1 MESDLSI
8 FPYIALSISI
18 VALLFVVRNFLRK
31 SGIFVKGQFIISS
44 SAYAE
49 DQYVNRY
56 TIENFKDRSVIIFK
70 VFLRIGPNYYV
81 ELSDF
86 EHEPKIL
93 KSYESFTQ
101 NLEPVDY
108 YSVSMKRIKLN
119 NLLSSKKVKTC
130 LVLSTSHGK
139 YVVKQLIQRWDPI
152 VDFFDNHLTARIKAM
167 RPNNKNGYYGADFS
181 FLVKLSTEDGYVKTI
196 AVYSEDYNYPRFKN
210 FRLTKE
216 SLESKSNLEEFLT
229 EQAVNGQLSCIN
241 VEVIDGKELL
251 SKSYGSSFNK
261 IIEAEHYSWFT
272 YLVIGKLLTKFS
284 NIRTYLINRKSRKAN
299 KALKRN

>member
-1 MESDLSI
+1 MSI
-8 FPYIALSISI
+8 VPYIALSISI
-18 VALLFVVRNFLRK
+18 VALYFAVRNFLRK
-31 SGIFVKGQFIISS
+31 SGIYVKGQYSISS
-44 SAYAE
+44 SIYAE
-49 DQYVNRY
+49 DQYVNSY
-56 TIENFKDRSVIIFK
+56 TIENFKDRSVILFK
-70 VFLRIGPNYYV
+70 VLLRVGPNYYI
-81 ELSDF
+81 ELSNF

-101 NLEPVDY
+101 NLDPVDY
-108 YSVSMKRIKLN
+108 YSVSMNRIKVN

-139 YVVKQLIQRWDPI
+139 YVVKKRIQRWDPI
-152 VDFFDNHLTARIKAM
+152 ADFFDNHLTVSIQAM

-196 AVYSEDYNYPRFKN
+196 AVYSEDYNYPRFEK

-216 SLESKSNLEEFLT
+216 SLMSKSNLEEFLT
-229 EQAVNGQLSCIN
+229 EKAVNGQLNCIN

-251 SKSYGSSFNK
+251 SKSYASSFNK
-261 IIEAEHYSWFT
+261 TIEAKHYSWFT
-272 YLVIGKLLTKFS
+272 YLVVGKLLTKFS

-299 KALKRN
+299 KVLKQN